1 MTRLLL
7 IQILLLATPF
17 ILFVIYRLFVAS
29 RRRALGRNINETP
42 YQFLLFIGAASALGA
57 LGYLALTS
65 TEATHRDEVYVP
77 ARFENGMRH
86 PAEWI
91 SREEAV
97 ERGLIRAE
105 PAISRDVVR
114 DRLNPVVPPERQ
126 PREAATAVETPPD
139 EAPDDGAGHEE
150 SPSSDEDGSAED
162 GSNEDGRP

>member
-17 ILFVIYRLFVAS
+17 VLFVIYRLFVAS
-29 RRRALGRNINETP
+29 RTRALGRNINETP

-77 ARFENGMRH
+77 ARFENGVRH
-86 PAEWI
+86 PAEWV
-91 SREEAV
+91 SREEAL

-105 PAISRDVVR
+105 PAISRDVVQDRSSRAAPVERVPR
-114 DRLNPVVPPERQ
+114 DDATANQTPVDDEPSDD
-126 PREAATAVETPPD
+126 AATDP
-139 EAPDDGAGHEE
+139 
-150 SPSSDEDGSAED
+150 AED
-162 GSNEDGRP
+162 SAPADDERL